1 MCYRYR
7 IVVVLIL
14 RVNFTI
20 STQGRIKTKLG
31 LMLNRELFSHPAVIE
46 VAAVLLSWRRERDV
60 TVSDTCIPI
69 SIRTSRLSL

>member
-46 VAAVLLSWRRERDV
+46 VAAVLLWRRERDV